1 MCHVWKNVAQSRA
14 SVRFCESCGVGFSLT
29 GRWPEQ
35 CPMCHAATVWMDL
48 PLLRLTDAD
57 RRLLKHL
64 KIAAD

>member
-1 MCHVWKNVAQSRA
+1 MAQPGA
-14 SVRFCESCGVGFSLT
+14 IVRFCEACGVGFSLT
-29 GRWPEQ
+29 GRWPEH
-35 CPMCHAATVWMDL
+35 CPMCHAVTVWMAL